1 MMDDAELAVRND
13 VIELIS
19 ACWQTQV
26 AGVAVDL
33 GIFDLL
39 DQGKTDSMSIAA
51 ACGAAQGPVRRLLRA
66 LCSLDLAQQKG
77 EDSFALTPRGALL
90 RTEGEGSLAALA
102 RTWASSRW
110 NAWGQL
116 GQSVRTGETIP
127 GHFLSASPDPALGIA
142 ASKAQADRTRLAA
155 VELAD
160 TYDFSGVARVLDVGG
175 GHGTVLAAI
184 LKAHSN
190 LEGAVFELPHHEPQA
205 RRMLDAEGASRG
217 GFVGGSFFDSVA
229 EGYDC
234 LILKSILHDWPDA
247 ECRAI
252 LRSCAAA
259 MPPGGR
265 LLVIEQILPEIADTD
280 PELHSAWRTDLTMLL
295 STGGLERTEAEL
307 ATLLADSG
315 LVLKEVSANRS
326 EFRVIEAR
334 LA

>member
-1 MMDDAELAVRND
+1 MDDAQLAVRNQ

-26 AGVAVDL
+26 AGVGVEL

-39 DQGKTDSMSIAA
+39 DAGKTDSASIAA

-66 LCSLDLAQQKG
+66 LCSLGLAEQKG
-77 EDSFALTPRGALL
+77 TDSFALTRQGALL
-90 RTEGEGSLAALA
+90 RQDGEGSLAALA
-102 RTWASSRW
+102 RTWAGSRFT
-110 NAWGQL
+110 AWSKL
-116 GQSVRTGETIP
+116 GESVRTGERIP

-155 VELAD
+155 AEIARS
-160 TYDFSGVARVLDVGG
+160 YDFSGVNRVLDVGG

-184 LKAHSN
+184 LKAHPR

-205 RRMLDAEGASRG
+205 RAMLDAEGASRG
-217 GFVGGSFFDSVA
+217 GFIGGSFFEKVA
-229 EGYDC
+229 DGYDC
-234 LILKSILHDWPDA
+234 LILKSILHDWPDD
-247 ECRAI
+247 ECRTI
-252 LRSCAAA
+252 LRACAAA

-265 LLVIEQILPEIADTD
+265 LLVVEQILPEIADTD

-295 STGGLERTEAEL
+295 STGGLERTEAEFVAL
-307 ATLLADSG
+307 FADSG
-315 LVLKEVSANRS
+315 LVLHEISANRS
-326 EFRVIEAR
+326 EFFVIEAR